1 MLSKFLRLPVTRV
14 SSAALGR
21 RTFLVTALHPS
32 GRVPASPASI
42 CTCSRSLGA
51 LPCPVRSHAVAARKF
66 ATIVGGAWDDA
77 RITGRFKVDETTPQ
91 FFVTPANGFLPRQDP
106 LEKLPDSFAALESLL
121 NRMPIDLPDG
131 SHGLLAT
138 GKFGAAV
145 EAELPLYEVDHI
157 MDTRLLTAL
166 FRDYTFAASAYLLEP
181 CDLRFRQ
188 TGEYGIGREVLP
200 KNIAVPLAKV
210 AAKIGARPFMEYA
223 QSYSLFNY
231 KRNDPSK
238 PLDYDNLS
246 LVRAFHG
253 TTSEHGFILT
263 HVAMVRH
270 SPGVVKHT
278 LDILDAAGR
287 SDRQSFDV
295 ATRGLLNVMREINRT
310 MDTMWNVSATTDY
323 MKFRTFIMGTKSQP
337 MFPRGVIYDG
347 VSDEPMFFRG
357 ESGAN
362 DSIIPT
368 CDNLLQLTADMPH
381 NPLTEILK
389 DFRSYRPADH
399 NAWLTSV
406 EERARSFGVREFA
419 ERDDSS
425 AVVYLA
431 LLDQVRE
438 FRGRHWNF
446 TKEYII
452 KHTNHPVATGGS
464 PIVTWLPN
472 QLATVL
478 RAIGETS
485 AKIDSA
491 KVSDPAD
498 RKLLEEVRSRAE
510 AQSRILERE
519 VATLKTRFADQDQL
533 AKQQTAHA

>member
-14 SSAALGR
+14 
-21 RTFLVTALHPS
+21 
-32 GRVPASPASI
+32 
-42 CTCSRSLGA
+42 
-51 LPCPVRSHAVAARKF
+51 
-66 ATIVGGAWDDA
+66 
-77 RITGRFKVDETTPQ
+77 DETTTQ

-106 LEKLPDSFAALESLL
+106 LENLPDSFAALESLL

-157 MDTRLLTAL
+157 TDTRLLTAL

-181 CDLRFRQ
+181 CDLLFRQ

-287 SDRQSFDV
+287 RDRKSFDV

-337 MFPRGVIYDG
+337 MFPRGVIYEG

-368 CDNLLQLTADMPH
+368 CDNLLQLTADMPR

-406 EERARSFGVREFA
+406 EERARSFG
-419 ERDDSS
+419 
-425 AVVYLA
+425 
-431 LLDQVRE
+431 VRE

-485 AKIDSA
+485 VKIDSA
-491 KVSDPAD
+491 KVSDPGD

-519 VATLKTRFADQDQL
+519 VATPKTRFADQDHL